1 MKTLFAILILIISF
15 QSRCFAINIVTSL
28 NGGNCSLVTAENNT
42 ILNQNESLIVKSL
55 TKTTKTK
62 KIFIREEIDGFRYFL
77 LQDKYII
84 VDGQVIEGSH
94 PDFNKLKRRTK
105 AETIRAIKYKGDFLI
120 TELDDTQRVV
130 DTKGQSTTE
139 FEIKKKLFMFKYPN
153 LKLDV
158 LIYNKKSI
166 CCLHRADGCPL
177 LYMIVTSGHP
187 PA

>member
-1 MKTLFAILILIISF
+1 MANRRFKK
-15 QSRCFAINIVTSL
+15 N
-28 NGGNCSLVTAENNT
+28 
-42 ILNQNESLIVKSL
+42 
-55 TKTTKTK
+55 TTKKDTMG
-62 KIFIREEIDGFRYFL
+62 KIKHIKTIVDGITFDSKMESDFYAKLKEDKINGLIKDFELQPEFL

-158 LIYNKKSI
+158 LIYNKKTGTWDDYYEYNKV
-166 CCLHRADGCPL
+166 LRAEKRARKAA
-177 LYMIVTSGHP
+177 METSVE
-187 PA
+187 

>member
-77 LQDKYII
+77 LQDKYGLIGIADLEGKLII
-84 VDGQVIEGSH
+84 PIE
-94 PDFNKLKRRTK
+94 NKAIYYFPALSKGYCNIEYIDEK
-105 AETIRAIKYKGDFLI
+105 STIRKSHENPILKKIYKEYLGKPGSELAEKLLHTTYEKREKYMTKSLKTIERKSFLW
-120 TELDDTQRVV
+120 
-130 DTKGQSTTE
+130 
-139 FEIKKKLFMFKYPN
+139 
-153 LKLDV
+153 
-158 LIYNKKSI
+158 
-166 CCLHRADGCPL
+166 
-177 LYMIVTSGHP
+177 
-187 PA
+187 